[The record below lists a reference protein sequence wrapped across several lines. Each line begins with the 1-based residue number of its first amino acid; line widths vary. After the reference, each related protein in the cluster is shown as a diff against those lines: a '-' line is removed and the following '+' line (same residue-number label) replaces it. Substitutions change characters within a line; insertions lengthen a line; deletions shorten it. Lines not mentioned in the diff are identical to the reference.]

1 VPTTCPSVF
10 TYRAA
15 ARCKREW
22 EIGKG

>member
-15 ARCKREW
+15 VHCKREW